1 MKLSQLAAKP
11 QLIKVELDDADTL
24 KEFGESIEFYTWD
37 RQPLDIFMKLANAQ
51 QQDIGQMIDIV
62 RTMILDEAGKTI
74 IEKDN
79 MLPTTVLL
87 RAIQK
92 IVESLGK
99 S

>member
-11 QLIKVELDDADTL
+11 QLIVVTLDDAETI
-24 KEFGESIEFYTWD
+24 KEFGETIEFHTWD
-37 RQPLDIFMKLANAQ
+37 RQPLDVFMKLANAQ

-62 RTMILDEAGKTI
+62 RTMILDESGKTI

-79 MLPTTVLL
+79 MLPTNVLL

-92 IVESLGK
+92 IVEQLGK

>member
-11 QLIKVELDDADTL
+11 QLIKVELDDADTQ
-24 KEFGESIEFYTWD
+24 KEFGEAIEFYTWD

-62 RTMILDEAGKTI
+62 RTMILDEAGKPI
-74 IEKDN
+74 IDKDS
-79 MLPTTVLL
+79 MLPTNVML

>member
-11 QLIKVELDDADTL
+11 QLIKVELDDTDTV
-24 KEFGESIEFYTWD
+24 KEFGEAIEFYTWD

-62 RTMILDEAGKTI
+62 RTMILDEAGKPI
-74 IEKDN
+74 IDKDS
-79 MLPTTVLL
+79 MLPTNVML

>member
-11 QLIKVELDDADTL
+11 QLIMVSLDDAETI
-24 KEFGESIEFYTWD
+24 KEFDEAIEFYTWD
-37 RQPLDIFMKLANAQ
+37 RQPLDVFMKLANAQ

-79 MLPTTVLL
+79 MLPTALLL

-92 IVESLGK
+92 IVEQLGK

>member
-11 QLIKVELDDADTL
+11 QLIVVSLDDAETI
-24 KEFGESIEFYTWD
+24 KEFGEAIEFYTWD
-37 RQPLDIFMKLANAQ
+37 RQPLDVFMKLANAQ
-51 QQDIGQMIDIV
+51 QQDISQMIDIV

-79 MLPTTVLL
+79 MLPTNVLL

-92 IVESLGK
+92 IVEQLGK

>member
-11 QLIKVELDDADTL
+11 QLIKVSLDDQDTIT
-24 KEFGESIEFYTWD
+24 EFGEAIEFYTWD
-37 RQPLDIFMKLANAQ
+37 RQPLDVFMRLANAQ

-74 IEKDN
+74 IDKDN
-79 MLPTTVLL
+79 MLPTNILL
-87 RAIQK
+87 KSIQK

-99 S
+99 L

>member
-11 QLIKVELDDADTL
+11 QLIKVSLDDQDTV
-24 KEFGESIEFYTWD
+24 KEFGEAIEFYTWD

-74 IEKDN
+74 IDKDN
-79 MLPTTVLL
+79 MLPTNVLL
-87 RAIQK
+87 KSIQK

-99 S
+99 L

>member
-11 QLIKVELDDADTL
+11 QLIIVSLDDADTIT
-24 KEFGESIEFYTWD
+24 EHGEAIEFYTWD
-37 RQPLDIFMKLANAQ
+37 RQPLEVFMKLANAQ
-51 QQDIGQMIDIV
+51 QQDMSAMIDIV

-79 MLPTTVLL
+79 MLPTNVLL

-92 IVESLGK
+92 IVEQLGK